1 MQLRLRA
8 LLVSFYCMSLLV
20 SMGRPLVPYVEMS
33 VRSGRSFW
41 SVVRWWL
48 TSRTLMLAFRL
59 AACSPRLLPHLSFS
73 VVSCFVLEFNGTTQ
87 A

>member
-20 SMGRPLVPYVEMS
+20 SMGRPLVLYVVMS

-59 AACSPRLLPHLSFS
+59 ATRSPPATAQFFCCCL
-73 VVSCFVLEFNGTTQ
+73 V

>member
-20 SMGRPLVPYVEMS
+20 SMGRPLVLYVVMS

-41 SVVRWWL
+41 YWGHC
-48 TSRTLMLAFRL
+48 LAVWRVDEIHTG
-59 AACSPRLLPHLSFS
+59 R
-73 VVSCFVLEFNGTTQ
+73 EFLRHR
-87 A
+87 AL

>member
-1 MQLRLRA
+1 VQLRLRA

-20 SMGRPLVPYVEMS
+20 SMGRPLVLYVVMS

-59 AACSPRLLPHLSFS
+59 AACSPRLLPHLS
-73 VVSCFVLEFNGTTQ
+73 VSCFVVEFNGTTQ